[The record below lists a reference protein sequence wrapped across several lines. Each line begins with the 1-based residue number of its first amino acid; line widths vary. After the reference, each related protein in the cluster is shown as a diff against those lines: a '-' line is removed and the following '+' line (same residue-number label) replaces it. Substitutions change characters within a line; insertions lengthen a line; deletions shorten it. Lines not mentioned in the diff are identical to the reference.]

1 MTFSRRHTQNEIL
14 TAIDFMEARGW
25 TINADGTITNAK
37 LQVKRVRCDSR
48 LKNAEPRYATMLP
61 NGRQATIKRVD
72 ILAAKFGLAVAEE
85 QPDEVEVGLRLNLEP
100 ETCPEPAREGSCGH
114 CGGFMAHIR
123 HVGEPAERKC
133 VQCGRADTPT
143 RTLSAAETKELR
155 ERRAARGEAASRTR
169 RWISKADAE
178 LEKLVQPSR
187 V

>member
-1 MTFSRRHTQNEIL
+1 
-14 TAIDFMEARGW
+14 MEARGW

-85 QPDEVEVGLRLNLEP
+85 QPNEVEVGLRLNLEP
-100 ETCPEPAREGSCGH
+100 ETRPEPAREGPRPAREGSCGH
-114 CGGFMAHIR
+114 CGGFMAHIKY
-123 HVGEPAERKC
+123 VGEPAEWKC

-143 RTLSAAETKELR
+143 RTLSPAEIEELH
-155 ERRAARGEAASRTR
+155 ERRAPRGEAASRTR
-169 RWISKADAE
+169 RWRLSKADAE
-178 LEKLVQPSR
+178 LEKLVQSSS